1 MEICFTI
8 DGVRHCYLIP
18 IFLWP
23 IHFPKP
29 GPGPVNF
36 PELFV
41 DASVIASIHQV
52 ARNISDKKVQSELMR
67 GVEAAV
73 GALKQRAGEHVEIE
87 MKGAASG

>member
-8 DGVRHCYLIP
+8 GGVRHCYFIP
-18 IFLWP
+18 IFVWP

-41 DASVIASIHQV
+41 DASLIASIHQ
-52 ARNISDKKVQSELMR
+52 AAGNISDRKVRGELLR

-73 GALKQRAGEHVEIE
+73 AALRERAGEHVAIE
-87 MKGAASG
+87 MKGAA

>member
-8 DGVRHCYLIP
+8 GGVRHCYFIP
-18 IFLWP
+18 IYVWP
-23 IHFPKP
+23 IHWPKP

-41 DASVIASIHQV
+41 DAAVIASIHEV
-52 ARNISDKKVQSELMR
+52 AGHISDEKVRSELQR
-67 GVEAAV
+67 GVQAAV

-87 MKGAASG
+87 MKGAG